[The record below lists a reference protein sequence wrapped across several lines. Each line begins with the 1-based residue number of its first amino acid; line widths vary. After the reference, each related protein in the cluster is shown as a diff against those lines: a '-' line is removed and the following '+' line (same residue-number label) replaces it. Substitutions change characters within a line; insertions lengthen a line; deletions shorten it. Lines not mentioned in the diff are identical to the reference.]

1 MSKRSHDG
9 TVMVAR
15 HTPDTR
21 KRAADFV
28 SEAHQHKRLRHSRT
42 SQKRSADF
50 DCEVEHIHKRLKA
63 TTPTA
68 EQAMA
73 FLLPHLLNLR
83 RLYVNKI
90 SENETLKEHNAIIS
104 NAYSKLAQQSTQTSH
119 RLRREL
125 EMSKYQLTL
134 TSIHKKN
141 ICTQ

>member
-28 SEAHQHKRLRHSRT
+28 CEAHQHKRLRHSRPSPNSRT
-42 SQKRSADF
+42 SQKRSAEF

-73 FLLPHLLNLR
+73 FLLPHILHLR
-83 RLYVNKI
+83 RLYVNQLN
-90 SENETLKEHNAIIS
+90 ENETLKEHNS
-104 NAYSKLAQQSTQTSH
+104 LLTTAYNKLAQESTQTSN

-125 EMSKYQLTL
+125 DMPKYQLTL
-134 TSIHKKN
+134 AVGR
-141 ICTQ
+141 

>member
-15 HTPDTR
+15 HAPDTR

-28 SEAHQHKRLRHSRT
+28 CEAHQHKRLRSQTSQQRT
-42 SQKRSADF
+42 SHKRSAEF

-83 RLYVNKI
+83 RLYVNKVN
-90 SENETLKEHNAIIS
+90 ENETFKEHNTILS
-104 NAYSKLAQQSTQTSH
+104 NAYSKLAQESTQTTN

-125 EMSKYQLTL
+125 DMSKYQLML
-134 TSIHKKN
+134 AVGR
-141 ICTQ
+141 

>member
-1 MSKRSHDG
+1 MSKRSRDG

-15 HTPDTR
+15 HTLDTR
-21 KRAADFV
+21 KRTADFV
-28 SEAHQHKRLRHSRT
+28 CEAHQHKKLRHSRT

-83 RLYVNKI
+83 RLYVNKVN
-90 SENETLKEHNAIIS
+90 ENDTLKEQNALLS
-104 NAYSKLAQQSTQTSH
+104 NAYSKLVQESTQTKQ

-125 EMSKYQLTL
+125 EMSKYQLAL
-134 TSIHKKN
+134 AL
-141 ICTQ
+141 